1 MNIEV
6 DLEKLLN
13 RDFTHTLL
21 GGVSQSSFITI
32 IWVITHN
39 QIILRFPECFINFR
53 GRPNIIPAS
62 LLVLRIGV
70 LGFLVWAHHMFTTLL
85 YMILIIFGSYI
96 SVVGIRR
103 FFRDNYFSFL
113 LICLGFALTEAI
125 ALFALMRDLICV
137 LKYSSKV

>member
-1 MNIEV
+1 
-6 DLEKLLN
+6 
-13 RDFTHTLL
+13 
-21 GGVSQSSFITI
+21 
-32 IWVITHN
+32 N

-70 LGFLVWAHHMFTTLL
+70 LGFLVWAHHMFTVGLDTLL

-125 ALFALMRDLICV
+125 ALFALMRDLICAGATLLNATSGNKFNRLDIKERGRPKLV
-137 LKYSSKV
+137 DAELSNLGFLD

>member
-13 RDFTHTLL
+13 RDFTKRRKNS
-21 GGVSQSSFITI
+21 V
-32 IWVITHN
+32 VN

-70 LGFLVWAHHMFTTLL
+70 LGFLVWAHHMFTVGLDTLL